1 MNRSHDDIE
10 GGVKLNV
17 EQELSNAADRYSKE
31 KNHDTNSNSNADGNY
46 YFEGKTSTE
55 KVHNFVGRLKTDNV
69 TKKDTAKHIR
79 SIHRNENK
87 DDQKIQDL
95 TPTKRSLKWR
105 HVVSGNFMNSKLNKE
120 KLLN

>member
-1 MNRSHDDIE
+1 MNRSHYDIE

-31 KNHDTNSNSNADGNY
+31 KNHDTNSNSNADDNY

-55 KVHNFVGRLKTDNV
+55 KVHNFAGRLKTDNV

-87 DDQKIQDL
+87 DDQKVQDL